1 MIGVILRAMRP
12 RQWSKNVF
20 VLAPLVFARLFHD
33 PKAVATAAAAFTAFS
48 LMASGVYLVND
59 AMDAEEDR
67 KHPQKKHRPIAAGE
81 LSVKLAL
88 ALAALLFAASIALS
102 WWIGPKFLATLAA
115 YLVMNL
121 AYSSGLKRVVI
132 LDVMLIAAG
141 FVIRVIAG
149 AVALAVPM
157 SDWLFICTTM
167 VSLFLGFG
175 KRRQELIHGG
185 EDASKHRKALSNYNV
200 HFLDQMISVTT
211 TSTVLTYA
219 LYTLSPEVK
228 EKFHTD
234 NLKFTVP
241 FVLFGIFRYLYL
253 IHVRHVPGDPTSTLM
268 ADVPSILNLL
278 AYGVLVVLILI

>member
-1 MIGVILRAMRP
+1 MIGAIFRSLRP
-12 RQWSKNVF
+12 KQWSKNVF

-33 PKAVATAAAAFTAFS
+33 RSAVLTSASAFAAFS

-59 AMDAEEDR
+59 SMDAEEDR
-67 KHPQKKHRPIAAGE
+67 KHPQKRHRPIASGE
-81 LSVKLAL
+81 LSVKVALSLAVV
-88 ALAALLFAASIALS
+88 LFVASVALS
-102 WWIGPKFLATLAA
+102 WSIGPKFLATLGA

-121 AYSSGLKRVVI
+121 AYSAGLKRVVI

-175 KRRQELIHGG
+175 KRRQELIHLG
-185 EDASKHRKALSNYNV
+185 EDARLHRKALSNYNV
-200 HFLDQMISVTT
+200 EFLDQIISVTT

-228 EKFHTD
+228 EKFHTT

-253 IHVRHVPGDPTSTLM
+253 IHVKHVPGDPTSTLM

-278 AYGVLVVLILI
+278 AYGAVVLLILI